1 MDSNSFLLSFG
12 MKPEEFERT
21 DGPILSDEGFVYE
34 AWEAA
39 RGALCPECGSG
50 SCVIKAHYTAELRLR
65 SDILKKEVLIC
76 HRIKYVCKA
85 CGKTFTIPLKGAMVG
100 RKLTYLER
108 ATILAELDQG
118 DT

>member
-1 MDSNSFLLSFG
+1 

-39 RGALCPECGSG
+39 RGVLCPECGSG

-65 SDILKKEVLIC
+65 SDILKKEVLIDIGSNTC
-76 HRIKYVCKA
+76 VRHAARRS
-85 CGKTFTIPLKGAMVG
+85 PSP
-100 RKLTYLER
+100 
-108 ATILAELDQG
+108 
-118 DT
+118 